1 MNEQKKNINLS
12 LPESTIVLIKD
23 AGQKISKMFGL
34 FIVDGHTHT
43 HKEEA
48 FHTSIKE
55 QFLPI
60 SISYLLNDITPSFHN
75 CPLHV
80 RIFLF
85 RILYS
90 SNTYCV
96 AGWTST
102 PSDNLKY

>member
-34 FIVDGHTHT
+34 FIVDGHTH
-43 HKEEA
+43 KEEA

-60 SISYLLNDITPSFHN
+60 SISYLKIRYTKTKVF
-75 CPLHV
+75 
-80 RIFLF
+80 
-85 RILYS
+85 
-90 SNTYCV
+90 T
-96 AGWTST
+96 T
-102 PSDNLKY
+102 K